1 MKARSKRK
9 HRFYRYMNPKY
20 LKEEIHCCGY
30 HFTWSGYL
38 RYLLLIYAG
47 IGGCAY
53 FFGLRPV
60 FILVVMV
67 CCSLF
72 VGHAFVITYKSRYE
86 QKKFADV
93 TNYMEQLLYSFKR
106 RSKILSSLEDT
117 LALFPEGEMHD
128 DIRAAVSHI
137 RSAETSGNI
146 YEEAFEIIEKDY
158 ECRRLNA
165 VHRFLMKV
173 ERTGGE
179 FESSADILLDD
190 RKMWVDR
197 IYELERDKKNVKVK
211 VTLGIGLSFLICGM
225 AVKIL
230 PQKFGITGHP
240 ISQAVTTAVIL
251 LNLLIWYTAH
261 KKLSGSLIRS
271 DEEKEPKEI
280 QRRYNTVMK
289 EELGARKRR
298 FLTMALLLT
307 PAVLLLVLKGST
319 VSVFVAVAFLILL
332 ATQPGRRY
340 KAAFKATQREIE
352 KSFPDWLLNMAL
364 LLQTENVHISL
375 EKSLEDAPIVLREE
389 IALLNRRIER
399 APDQIEPY
407 ILFMEPFHI
416 PEITSAMKMLY
427 SMAEYGSGD
436 VTRQIQGLVQRNFS
450 LMDKSQRLRS
460 EDFLSGMGAL
470 VLLPMITGTVKMLT
484 DMALLVIGLLSV
496 IQTVNI

>member
-1 MKARSKRK
+1 MKAQSKRK
-9 HRFYRYMNPKY
+9 HKFYRYMNPKY

-30 HFTWSGYL
+30 HFTWTGYL
-38 RYLLLIYAG
+38 RYLLLVYAG

-53 FFGLRPV
+53 FFGLKPV

-67 CCSLF
+67 CCSFF

-128 DIRAAVSHI
+128 DIWAAVNHI
-137 RSAETSGNI
+137 QSAETSGDI
-146 YEEAFEIIEKDY
+146 YEEAFGMIERDY
-158 ECRRLNA
+158 GCRRLDA

-173 ERTGGE
+173 EGTGGE

-230 PQKFGITGHP
+230 PEKFGITGHP
-240 ISQAVTTAVIL
+240 LSQTVTTAVIL

-261 KKLSGSLIRS
+261 KKLSGSLIRN
-271 DEEKEPKEI
+271 DEEKESKEI
-280 QRRYNTVMK
+280 QHKYEIVMK
-289 EELGARKRR
+289 EELRQRKRR
-298 FLTMALLLT
+298 YLTAALLIAPVVPLI
-307 PAVLLLVLKGST
+307 LLKGNALS
-319 VSVFVAVAFLILL
+319 AVMAVIFLILI

-340 KAAFKATQREIE
+340 KSAYKATQREVE

-364 LLQTENVHISL
+364 LLQTENVHVSL
-375 EKSLEDAPIVLREE
+375 VKSIEDAPIVLKEE
-389 IALLNRRIER
+389 IALLNRRIEKT
-399 APDQIEPY
+399 PDQIEPY
-407 ILFMEPFHI
+407 IHFMEPFHV

-427 SMAEYGSGD
+427 SMAEYGAGD
-436 VTRQIQGLVQRNFS
+436 VGKQIQGLVQRNFA
-450 LMDKSQRLRS
+450 LMDKSQRMRS
-460 EDFLSGMGAL
+460 EDFLAGMGAL
-470 VLLPMITGTVKMLT
+470 VLIPMITGTIKMLT
-484 DMALLVIGLLSV
+484 DMALLVVGLLSV